1 MESGRDW
8 FLNIFKYYNTLA
20 YLKPEQT
27 VGRVKFML
35 RRKFEITR
43 FSPALVDTARKNTER
58 IVSAGFE
65 AITFNFNNS
74 EQRMLCNRIKWSSSD
89 YGWLE
94 KPEKLWLYKLNYF
107 DWIFDNKL
115 NLQVAEYAILD
126 WICKNADSRAETWEP
141 YPMSRRLISWVKWLK
156 KNEKNLIVSTVK
168 CVSEAIEC
176 QLDRL
181 FRDVEYHI
189 QANHVITNLQ
199 AILAAVDYLLSQNFA
214 LHKDF
219 KKIIDELINQ
229 LNLQFFAD
237 GGHFERSP
245 MYHVEMMAAVE
256 DIKNSLE
263 RLVKRQQI
271 KHVLVMQMQ
280 FTLSLCVKKLSR
292 MQIWLSKL
300 THPDGKVAM
309 FGDSAAVAGNLNYE
323 PKLVELLNES
333 GFFIYRKK
341 PIYFVLSASAPSPS
355 FQPGHS
361 HCDALS
367 FELSFQDKKIVTDTG
382 CGSYQNFEVR
392 EHCRK
397 SLSHNIPQ
405 IEHLDQSEM
414 YDSFKV
420 GARAKVLAKNFDER
434 RKLLE
439 MTVLDRYGQKFTRKV
454 LFGGN
459 YIEVSDKIT
468 NRTMTGAFISVLH
481 LSDEVKDITTAKRDV
496 AAEFEIE
503 GYNFVVCA
511 DSRYRISNH
520 TYYKDFGKPAEGKK
534 IIFNNCE
541 GNEIA
546 YVLRWEKA

>member
-8 FLNIFKYYNTLA
+8 FLNIFKYCDTMK

-27 VGRVKFML
+27 FGRVKFML
-35 RRKFEITR
+35 RRKFEVTR
-43 FSPALVDTARKNTER
+43 FSSALVDKARKNAER

-65 AITFNFNNS
+65 AITFNFNNF

-107 DWIFDNKL
+107 DWLFDNKF

-156 KNEKNLIVSTVK
+156 QNEKNLIVSTVK

-176 QLDRL
+176 QLNRL
-181 FRDVEYHI
+181 FRDIEYHI
-189 QANHVITNLQ
+189 QANHIITNLQ

-219 KKIIDELINQ
+219 KKVLDELINQ

-256 DIKNSLE
+256 DIKDSLE
-263 RLVKRQQI
+263 RLVKRHQI
-271 KHVLVMQMQ
+271 KHILVMQMQ
-280 FTLSLCVKKLSR
+280 FTSSLCIKKLAR
-292 MQIWLSKL
+292 MKIWLSKL

-323 PKLVELLNES
+323 PKLIELLKDS
-333 GFFIYRKK
+333 SFFIYRKK
-341 PIYFVLSASAPSPS
+341 PIYFVLSVSAPSPS

-367 FELSFQDKKIVTDTG
+367 FELSFQNKRIVTDTG

-420 GARAKVLAKNFDER
+420 GARAQVMAKKFDER
-434 RKLLE
+434 RNLLE
-439 MTVLDRYGQKFTRKV
+439 MIVLDRYGQYFTRKV
-454 LFGGN
+454 LFGEN

-481 LSDEVKDITTAKRDV
+481 LSDEVKDISTAQRDV

-511 DSRYRISNH
+511 DSRYRISDH

-546 YVLRWEKA
+546 YVLRWEKT

>member
-8 FLNIFKYYNTLA
+8 FLNIFKYCDTFA

-27 VGRVKFML
+27 FGRVKFML

-43 FSPALVDTARKNTER
+43 FSPALVDKARKNAER

-74 EQRMLCNRIKWSSSD
+74 EQRMLCNRIKWNSSD
-89 YGWLE
+89 YGWLD

-107 DWIFDNKL
+107 DWLFDNKL

-168 CVSEAIEC
+168 CISEAIEC
-176 QLDRL
+176 QLNRL
-181 FRDVEYHI
+181 FRDIEYHI

-219 KKIIDELINQ
+219 KKIADELINQ

-256 DIKNSLE
+256 DIKDTLE

-280 FTLSLCVKKLSR
+280 FTLSLCVKKLAR

-323 PKLVELLNES
+323 PKLVELLKES

-341 PIYFVLSASAPSPS
+341 PIYFVLSVSAPSPS

-367 FELSFQDKKIVTDTG
+367 FELSFQNKKIITDTG

-414 YDSFKV
+414 YDCFKV
-420 GARAKVLAKNFDER
+420 GARAQVMAKNFDER
-434 RKLLE
+434 RNLLE
-439 MTVLDRYGQKFTRKV
+439 MTVLDRYGQYFTRKV
-454 LFGGN
+454 LFGEN

-481 LSDEVKDITTAKRDV
+481 LSDEVKDISTAQRDV

-511 DSRYRISNH
+511 DSRYRISDH

-546 YVLRWEKA
+546 YVLRWEKT